1 MFQKLFKK
9 QQEAVDL
16 AQEDAIEYQDKSK
29 KIAYVNVHLVVDDKG
44 YEVTL
49 KKDKDRLRDQR
60 QQRRASRKAEREAR
74 RASRRN
80 R

>member
-1 MFQKLFKK
+1 M
-9 QQEAVDL
+9 V
-16 AQEDAIEYQDKSK
+16 
-29 KIAYVNVHLVVDDKG
+29 KIAAGVWVLNFVSTGAYVNVHLVVDDKG